1 MLRRSRFAVPMLA
14 VLALAAPRAAIAADA
29 VPLEQF
35 VNDVKLLGEQVRDK
49 KIGNEDLIGTLDALA
64 KTFFNIAPPVAPPPA
79 ADPNDPAKVA
89 QAAAAQKKF
98 DEDVKKFPQTV
109 RDHQDQALDAMMKA
123 LRVVVYNPRTKDNLR
138 NDVNLKAAQVLGDL
152 LSHADLAKNRTED
165 ELKKL
170 KQSRSGDLMN
180 VLAGDFTKPKQDY
193 LVPVAV
199 LETTFAALAR
209 MNQEKALEWMIEEY
223 IHTRNA
229 PEETERLVAAHKAMK
244 LFTAMPGKLR
254 HALVDKM
261 ITLYA
266 GAEAQAN
273 NAASSGA
280 TPQQKSAAAA
290 AKAFWDKIK
299 NDAIAAA
306 NYFATGAD
314 NAVPQ
319 NAEGQAL
326 TTMKELKE
334 WFETHSR
341 LNKAPWVDPKG

>member
-199 LETTFAALAR
+199 L
-209 MNQEKALEWMIEEY
+209 
-223 IHTRNA
+223 
-229 PEETERLVAAHKAMK
+229 
-244 LFTAMPGKLR
+244 
-254 HALVDKM
+254 
-261 ITLYA
+261 
-266 GAEAQAN
+266 
-273 NAASSGA
+273 
-280 TPQQKSAAAA
+280 
-290 AKAFWDKIK
+290 
-299 NDAIAAA
+299 
-306 NYFATGAD
+306 
-314 NAVPQ
+314 
-319 NAEGQAL
+319 
-326 TTMKELKE
+326 
-334 WFETHSR
+334 
-341 LNKAPWVDPKG
+341 